1 MTPKTRDLK
10 FENDILIDELSPP
23 ARRCFKQ
30 ITTHIRTAPINA
42 YYQETLRHDILQMLI
57 DAEKQG
63 KTLEDVL
70 GTDYG
75 EFLDN
80 AIAEIPPLTQR
91 ERRIRGVRGA
101 LLLVYFLTFYWFIV
115 ANNHLEHTWPM
126 LPVTVGDLIGSALI
140 ILIALSF
147 ALFSRV
153 LSRSPMTQLYWG
165 SPQVRNIFFY
175 MVPSLF
181 GDPRLLENL
190 CFFRLSSRGYCGSPD
205 IGAAAPMDR
214 PQKRLRKRKGE
225 HHEQAISQTPP

>member
-1 MTPKTRDLK
+1 MTPKTRKLK
-10 FENDILIDELSPP
+10 YENDILIDELSPP
-23 ARRCFKQ
+23 ARRCFRQ

-57 DAEKQG
+57 DAEEQD

-80 AIAEIPPLTQR
+80 AIAEVPPLTQR
-91 ERRIRGVRGA
+91 ARRVRGVRGA

-153 LSRSPMTQLYWG
+153 LSRSPMTQLYLN
-165 SPQVRNIFFY
+165 SLRVRSIFFIWALLY
-175 MVPSLF
+175 LIIRAIWKTYVFSVYVPAVFAVLLIF
-181 GDPRLLENL
+181 GLLH
-190 CFFRLSSRGYCGSPD
+190 RW
-205 IGAAAPMDR
+205 IDR
-214 PQKRLRKRKGE
+214 RND
-225 HHEQAISQTPP
+225 